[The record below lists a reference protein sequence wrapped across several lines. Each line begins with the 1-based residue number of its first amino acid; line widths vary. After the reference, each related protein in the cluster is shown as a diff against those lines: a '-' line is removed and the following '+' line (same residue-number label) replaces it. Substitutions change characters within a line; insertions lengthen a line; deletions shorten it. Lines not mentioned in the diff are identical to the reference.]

1 MRKIQTSSPF
11 TFICVDT
18 FKGKF
23 IRTYKKSGLHG
34 YKRYLPLKTIFNL
47 LEKSNIKHP
56 MFLRNRLTYVDI
68 EFVEGKNLPEDFDRN
83 IMAGIFC
90 STVFELSKINYKSVI
105 KYVPYTNN
113 RGFFSDNLK
122 HFMIVMDKLNNY
134 MTFERIGL
142 RKDMIV
148 SLANADIDNTRPMQ
162 FIHGDIHAGNI
173 INQNNDYYI
182 IDWEQAT
189 IGDLAYELAV
199 HFVLTGYDESQ
210 RDVIYERV
218 SQSLGINKQSLVNDV
233 NVYIRFEITRKCFL
247 KFNRA
252 INLAKKGKP
261 FDEIL
266 LDGYKYYQIICNKL
280 YIDDIRG
287 TLRSLYRG

>member
-1 MRKIQTSSPF
+1 MPA
-11 TFICVDT
+11 DT
-18 FKGKF
+18 
-23 IRTYKKSGLHG
+23 RDS
-34 YKRYLPLKTIFNL
+34 R
-47 LEKSNIKHP
+47 
-56 MFLRNRLTYVDI
+56 
-68 EFVEGKNLPEDFDRN
+68 
-83 IMAGIFC
+83 
-90 STVFELSKINYKSVI
+90 
-105 KYVPYTNN
+105 
-113 RGFFSDNLK
+113 
-122 HFMIVMDKLNNY
+122 
-134 MTFERIGL
+134 
-142 RKDMIV
+142 
-148 SLANADIDNTRPMQ
+148 
-162 FIHGDIHAGNI
+162 
-173 INQNNDYYI
+173 QN
-182 IDWEQAT
+182 
-189 IGDLAYELAV
+189 